1 MKNLATPASPTP
13 AAPMSGMG
21 KAAAIGGLA
30 LGAIS
35 LLKGKNKGGAGKT
48 VKVGGKTIG

>member
-1 MKNLATPASPTP
+1 MKNLATPGSPTP
-13 AAPMSGMG
+13 VAPMSGMG
-21 KAAAIGGLA
+21 KAAAIGGLV
-30 LGAIS
+30 LGGLS